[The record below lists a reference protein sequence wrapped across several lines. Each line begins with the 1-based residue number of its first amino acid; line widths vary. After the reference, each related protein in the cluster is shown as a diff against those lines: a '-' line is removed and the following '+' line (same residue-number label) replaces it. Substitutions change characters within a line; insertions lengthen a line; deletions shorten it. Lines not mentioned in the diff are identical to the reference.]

1 MTSALAQL
9 QDDSLVVQE
18 RYLGLHMP
26 HEMDALQTLL
36 LKLSDWVET
45 NLDMLQ
51 VIQTA
56 ATAQVPSLP
65 PAPQQRRSL
74 PHGRPP
80 VRIGVAQDCA
90 FAFYYNE

>member
-1 MTSALAQL
+1 M
-9 QDDSLVVQE
+9 VQE

-36 LKLSDWVET
+36 LKLSDWAET

-56 ATAQVPSLP
+56 ATAQVPLPPSPPQQLRSLP
-65 PAPQQRRSL
+65 P
-74 PHGRPP
+74 GRPP
-80 VRIGVAQDCA
+80 LRIGVAQDGA